1 MAKKNDNDI
10 ENEEDKEVYKQADE
24 MFGALDKF
32 LPICQDVSLFDK
44 YMLIYCN
51 LLDLYPHDTSKIY
64 EAFNSNLRI
73 GFNWDLLKGKIDQLK
88 LKDNEINNGNNIDNE
103 HENIIYTN
111 NFIEED
117 NKEEPRSDVS
127 IGDEKNN
134 NQDDKFAQ

>member
-88 LKDNEINNGNNIDNE
+88 SPTNNELNNSNNIDNKNK
-103 HENIIYTN
+103 NIIYNSYNN
-111 NFIEED
+111 NFI
-117 NKEEPRSDVS
+117 K
-127 IGDEKNN
+127 
-134 NQDDKFAQ
+134 DDKGKDDL